1 MSDDA
6 SKNSIGLRLAMV
18 GFLTLILL
26 VPATIVGFLVG
37 EREQRQE
44 EAVKEVGSKWGNTQ
58 TITGPIISVP
68 YKANKDTK
76 VAYFLP
82 VELNIS
88 GDIDP
93 QILKR
98 GIYEITAYNSKL
110 KIAGQFIH
118 PNFSQLGVSGSNV
131 LWNEAK
137 ILVGLSDMRGVNEK
151 ISLNWNDRILALN
164 PGMSAPQIAD
174 SGVSVIAPLGA
185 ETYKFSFDLN
195 LNGSQSLNFIPLGKE
210 TNVNLSSQWA
220 NPSFDGAFLPDQRE
234 VSKDGFTAQWKIL
247 SLNRNYPQSF
257 NDSDRYNLR
266 ESGFGVKFL
275 VPVDQYQ
282 KTTRSIKYAIM
293 FIALTFLTFFFVEIF
308 NKKRIH
314 PIQYLLVG
322 FALLVFYTL
331 LLSISEHTDFN
342 IAYSISSLATIILIV
357 LYSMSIFKNR
367 ILTLALGGILVIL
380 YGFMYVV
387 LQLQDYALLMGSIGL
402 FLVLAAV
409 MFISR
414 KIDWYS
420 FSFTAKN

>member
-1 MSDDA
+1 
-6 SKNSIGLRLAMV
+6 MV

-26 VPATIVGFLVG
+26 VPATMVGFLVG
-37 EREQRQE
+37 EREQRQD
-44 EAVKEVGSKWGNTQ
+44 EAVQEAGSKWGNMQ
-58 TITGPIISVP
+58 TITGPILSVP
-68 YKANKDTK
+68 YTANKVTK
-76 VAYFLP
+76 NIYFLP
-82 VELNIS
+82 AELNIS
-88 GDIDP
+88 GDINP

-110 KIAGQFIH
+110 KVEGQFNQ
-118 PNFSQLGVSGSNV
+118 PNFSQWGISSGNV

-137 ILVGLSDMRGVNEK
+137 ILIGLSDMRGVKDK
-151 ISLNWNDRILALN
+151 ITMNWNDNILILN
-164 PGMSAPQIAD
+164 PGMSATKISD
-174 SGVSVIAPLGA
+174 SGVSVMAPLDLKSA
-185 ETYKFSFDLN
+185 KTYKFSFDLN

-210 TNVNLSSQWA
+210 TNINLASKWA
-220 NPSFDGAFLPDQRE
+220 NPSFDGAFLPDQRQ

-257 NDSDRYNLR
+257 SESDSYSIKD
-266 ESGFGVKFL
+266 SAFGVKFL
-275 VPVDQYQ
+275 VPIDQYQ
-282 KTTRSIKYAIM
+282 KITRSVKYAIM

-331 LLSISEHTDFN
+331 LLSISEHTNFN
-342 IAYSISSLATIILIV
+342 FAYILSSIATIILIT
-357 LYSMSIFKNR
+357 LYSKAIFKNNFLSLLLGC
-367 ILTLALGGILVIL
+367 ILIIL

-402 FLVLAAV
+402 FIVLAAV
-409 MFISR
+409 MYASR

-420 FSFTAKN
+420 FTFITNNK

>member
-1 MSDDA
+1 
-6 SKNSIGLRLAMV
+6 MV

-26 VPATIVGFLVG
+26 VPATMVGFLVG
-37 EREQRQE
+37 EREQRQD
-44 EAVKEVGSKWGNTQ
+44 EAMQEAGSKWGNMQ
-58 TITGPIISVP
+58 TITGPILSVP
-68 YKANKDTK
+68 YTANKVTK
-76 VAYFLP
+76 NIYFLP
-82 VELNIS
+82 AELNIS
-88 GDIDP
+88 GDINP

-110 KIAGQFIH
+110 KVEGQFNQ
-118 PNFSQLGVSGSNV
+118 PNFSQWGISSGNV

-137 ILVGLSDMRGVNEK
+137 ILIGLSDMRGVKDK
-151 ISLNWNDRILALN
+151 ITMNWNDNILILN
-164 PGMSAPQIAD
+164 PGMSATKISD
-174 SGVSVIAPLGA
+174 SGVSVMAPLDLKSA
-185 ETYKFSFDLN
+185 KTYKFSFDLN

-210 TNVNLSSQWA
+210 TNINLASKWA
-220 NPSFDGAFLPDQRE
+220 NPSFDGAFLPDQRQ

-257 NDSDRYNLR
+257 SESDSYSIKD
-266 ESGFGVKFL
+266 SAFGVKFL
-275 VPVDQYQ
+275 VPIDQYQ
-282 KTTRSIKYAIM
+282 KITRSVKYAIM

-331 LLSISEHTDFN
+331 LLSISEHTNFN
-342 IAYSISSLATIILIV
+342 FAYILSSIATIILIT
-357 LYSMSIFKNR
+357 LYSKAIFKNNFLSLLLGC
-367 ILTLALGGILVIL
+367 ILIIL

-402 FLVLAAV
+402 FIVLAAV
-409 MFISR
+409 MYASR

-420 FSFTAKN
+420 FTFITNNK